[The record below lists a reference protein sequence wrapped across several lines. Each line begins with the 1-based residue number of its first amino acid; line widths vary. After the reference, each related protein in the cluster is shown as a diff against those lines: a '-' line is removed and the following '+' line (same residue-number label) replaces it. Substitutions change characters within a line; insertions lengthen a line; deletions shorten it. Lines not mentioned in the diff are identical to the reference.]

1 MDILLAIFMGIALSA
16 ACGFRV
22 FVPLFVA
29 AIGVRTGDIQV
40 IESFAWIGS
49 DAALVLLGVATAAEI
64 LGYYVP
70 WVDNALD
77 TIATPAAIVAGTL
90 VTASF
95 IVDMNPMFRW
105 TIALIAGGG
114 VAGTIQ
120 MATVGVRAL
129 STATTGGLGNPI
141 VSTAETATSTV
152 LAILAIVLPI
162 LTVLIVTIIGVMIV
176 RKVVRSRKALPAAS
190 PIHASVDGVPVQV
203 TAVRVTTP
211 AAPY

>member
-49 DAALVLLGVATAAEI
+49 DAALVLLGVATTAEV

-105 TIALIAGGG
+105 SIALIAGGG

-129 STATTGGLGNPI
+129 STAATGGLGNPI
-141 VSTAETATSTV
+141 VSTVETATSTV
-152 LAILAIVLPI
+152 LAILAIVVPI
-162 LTVLIVTIIGVMIV
+162 LAIVLIAVIGVMIARRV
-176 RKVVRSRKALPAAS
+176 MRTRLALPAAS
-190 PIHASVDGVPVQV
+190 AIPASVDGLPVQV
-203 TAVRVTTP
+203 TAVRVSTP
-211 AAPY
+211 ATPH